1 MMDYKKNSIKLPGT
15 LTRREFITKTG
26 LFTGGVIAILT
37 GTTAL
42 GLYGA
47 TKKNLKSE
55 AVNEQ
60 TTWIELGST
69 EQFQQLEDVIQVDF
83 STEIQDAWVA
93 RKVNGTVYVT
103 KDKYGELMVLSPV
116 CTHLGCNVALG
127 TDSDKKIN
135 PELEF
140 YCPCHGGQYNRLG
153 VNIGGP
159 PPRPLDIYKPV
170 VQDGI
175 VYINYFE
182 QVQRK

>member
-1 MMDYKKNSIKLPGT
+1 MDNKKHSYKLPGT

-26 LFTGGVIAILT
+26 LFTGGVIAILS

-42 GLYGA
+42 GFYGA
-47 TKKNLKSE
+47 TKKKLNNK
-55 AVNEQ
+55 VVDEQ

-69 EQFQQLEDVIQVDF
+69 EQFQQLEDVMQVDF
-83 STEIQDAWVA
+83 STEIQDAWVT

-103 KDKYGELMVLSPV
+103 KDKYGELLVLSPI
-116 CTHLGCNVALG
+116 CTHLGCNVAFG
-127 TDSDKKIN
+127 TDSDKKKN

-153 VNIGGP
+153 INIGGP

-170 VQDGI
+170 VQDGK
-175 VYINYFE
+175 VYINYYG
-182 QVQRK
+182 QIQRK